1 MRPPLSYYGG
11 KQILAKKIVSLIP
24 EHKIYCEPFCGG
36 AAVLFAKEPSQA
48 EVINDTNAEIINFY
62 QVVQEDFPAL
72 QKEIMKTLHSRETHR
87 HAKIIYENP
96 DMFDTVKRAWAV
108 WVKANMS
115 FGNCLNSGFAYAR
128 KNESVTKRIVNKI
141 DEFTDKISN
150 RIRMLQ
156 IENCDALKVIA
167 SRDTDDTFH
176 YIDPPYVGTDQGHYD
191 GYTQQDFDNLLETL
205 QNIKGKFLLS
215 SFRNKKLSEYT
226 KNNNWYQIEF
236 KMVNTMT
243 QNGNKKNQKIEVLT
257 ANYPI
262 SLDKGQ
268 EAKKE
273 DSSIGQSELIFE
285 KELSEERA

>member
-1 MRPPLSYYGG
+1 MKTPISYYGG
-11 KQILAKKIVSLIP
+11 KQQLAKKIVSLIP

-72 QKEIMKTLHSRETHR
+72 QKEIMKTLHSREMHR
-87 HAKIIYENP
+87 HARVIYENP

-108 WVKANMS
+108 WVQANMS
-115 FGNCLNSGFAYAR
+115 FGNSIGTGFAYEK
-128 KNESVTKRIVNKI
+128 KNESTTKNIVNKI

-167 SRDTDDTFH
+167 SRDTADTFH
-176 YIDPPYVGTDQGHYD
+176 YIDPPYVGTHQGHYD
-191 GYTQQDFDNLLETL
+191 GYTQQDFDNLLGML
-205 QNIKGKFLLS
+205 QNIQGKFLLS
-215 SFRNKKLSEYT
+215 SFRNKALMEFT
-226 KNNNWYQIEF
+226 KKNNWYCIEL
-236 KMVNTMT
+236 KMASSLSAKGKAKRMT
-243 QNGNKKNQKIEVLT
+243 KIEVLT

-262 SLDKGQ
+262 GIVDG
-268 EAKKE
+268 EVKKT
-273 DSSIGQSELIFE
+273 LKYF
-285 KELSEERA
+285 L

>member
-1 MRPPLSYYGG
+1 M
-11 KQILAKKIVSLIP
+11 QKKIVSLIP

-36 AAVLFAKEPSQA
+36 AAVLFAKEPSQI

-62 QVVQEDFPAL
+62 HVVQEDFPAL

-115 FGNCLNSGFAYAR
+115 FGNCLNSGFAYE
-128 KNESVTKRIVNKI
+128 KKSGGTTKKIINKI

-176 YIDPPYVGTDQGHYD
+176 YIDPPYVGTHQGHYD
-191 GYTQQDFDNLLETL
+191 GYTQQDFDNLLGML
-205 QNIKGKFLLS
+205 QNIQGKFLLS
-215 SFRNKKLSEYT
+215 SYRNKALMEFT
-226 KNNNWYQIEF
+226 KKNNWYCIEL
-236 KMVNTMT
+236 KMASSLSAKGKAKRMT
-243 QNGNKKNQKIEVLT
+243 KIEVLT

-262 SLDKGQ
+262 GIVDG
-268 EAKKE
+268 EVKK
-273 DSSIGQSELIFE
+273 L
-285 KELSEERA
+285 